1 MLNSTFISLLKE
13 SLKEDDVSGKK
24 IYKIFFSYRFTIN
37 VNEAEDRIYFDFERK
52 LTPEEV
58 KKFAD
63 ANIRIGPKSDQ
74 SSPIKDEDLY
84 MLEYNKK
91 ESEKQDLHIHLLLLS
106 KSEFDKLKSDI
117 SGLPKDLI
125 NIELASVDDIIK
137 LAKGEPIKN
146 VKKPPVVS
154 IESVEG
160 KIKLF
165 KNKLA
170 NVQSK
175 EERIQAAKEKAKKAA
190 EDRAEQRRIS
200 LEKKKREKE
209 RKKGDKYNYEQIFLS
224 SGDTKS
230 LILTDDEADYLKK
243 SKNYGV
249 TFKLTKLS
257 DTPIGKG
264 TKTKVVTTAVKKKK
278 KSSKKVDVVDKE
290 EPTEPVA
297 ATDNVPEPENQSG
310 YNSPNNL
317 AKEVIKAHPELKK
330 MADKE
335 INAKVQDMAM
345 QVLSKSGMVEDDI
358 YKLLGTGDYGKK
370 FIVSIHNLLDTGMR
384 EGKSLLFID
393 MLKEIFNDK

>member
-13 SLKEDDVSGKK
+13 SLKEDDVSDKK
-24 IYKIFFSYRFTIN
+24 IYKIFFRYYYIK
-37 VNEAEDRIYFDFERK
+37 DKIYFDFERV

-58 KKFAD
+58 KKFAV
-63 ANIRIGPKSDQ
+63 ANIKIGPKSDQ
-74 SSPIKDEDLY
+74 TSPIKDEDLY
-84 MLEYNKK
+84 IVEYNKK

-117 SGLPKDLI
+117 SGLSNDLI

-137 LAKGEPIKN
+137 LAKGESIKD

-175 EERIQAAKEKAKKAA
+175 EERIQAAKDKAKKAA
-190 EDRAEQRRIS
+190 EDRAEKRRIS
-200 LEKKKREKE
+200 LEKKKRENE
-209 RKKGDKYNYEQIFLS
+209 REKGDKYNYEQKFLP

-230 LILTDDEADYLKK
+230 LILTNAQADYLKK

-249 TFKLTKLS
+249 TFELNKLS
-257 DTPIGKG
+257 DIPIGKG
-264 TKTKVVTTAVKKKK
+264 TKRKVVTTVAKKKK
-278 KSSKKVDVVDKE
+278 KLSKKGNAVDKE
-290 EPTEPVA
+290 KPSEPVA
-297 ATDNVPEPENQSG
+297 ATSNTPEPENQSG
-310 YNSPNNL
+310 YNSPSNL

-335 INAKVQDMAM
+335 INSKVQDMAL
-345 QVLSKSGMVEDDI
+345 QVLSKSGMAEDDI

-393 MLKEIFNDK
+393 MLKEIFNGK